1 MPPRRKTIEV
11 TLAPPACGSDLQL
24 AAKFGIS
31 VADALDPSAWQ
42 LVRHAKGLRL
52 SAPAAE
58 GPLLLELCTT
68 LGPLAVRLRTAR
80 RSDALPRAIGLP
92 RRQEPPTVLDATA
105 GLCRDAMVLAQLG
118 CRVLAVEQLPA
129 LAMLAAAA
137 IGQANFG
144 GRLEVVCADA
154 IDHLRALPVADAPA
168 VVYLD
173 PMFAEAGRAQVKKE
187 MQICRALAGAP
198 EDAEALF
205 AAARAV
211 ARERVVVK
219 RHRDLPPLGE
229 GVSFTVESE
238 RIRFDVYLTR

>member
-31 VADALDPSAWQ
+31 LADALDPSAWQ
-42 LVRHAKGLRL
+42 LVRHANELRL
-52 SAPAAE
+52 NAPAAE
-58 GPLLLELCTT
+58 GPMLLELCTSR
-68 LGPLAVRLRTAR
+68 GPLAVRLRTAR
-80 RSDALPRAIGLP
+80 RSDPLPRAIGLP

-118 CRVLAVEQLPA
+118 CRVIAVEQLPA
-129 LAMLAAAA
+129 LAMLAAEA
-137 IGQANFG
+137 IGHANFG

-154 IDHLRALPVADAPA
+154 IDYLRALPIAAAPA

-173 PMFAEAGRAQVKKE
+173 PMFAAAGRAQVKKE

-229 GVSFTVESE
+229 DVSFTVESE